1 MKVELAWKKSVEEVI
16 KELNSSPKGLS
27 KEEAKRRFREFGE
40 NDVPRRKER
49 GKLSLLL
56 SQFRNPL
63 VMVLICVAILSFLT
77 GGELEAITVIG
88 IVLINA
94 LVGFVQEHKSEEAL
108 SKLCRYITYTAKV
121 IRDDEIIEIDSR
133 EIVPGDIV
141 VIESGDRVP
150 ADLRLIEV
158 NELEMD
164 ESIITGEA
172 FPVEKNVAPIQTEK
186 LEAKEMKNMAFMGTI
201 VASGSGKGI
210 VVATGMDT
218 MFGEIVGYLKA
229 EEPKTSYEEN
239 IKNFSNFLVKLILIG
254 TIFIFLVNFIIL
266 RELVEVL
273 LFSIALAV
281 AVTPEALPVI
291 ITICLSQGAVRMSRL
306 GIFVK
311 RLSAIEDLGDMDVIC
326 FDKTGTIT
334 ENLIQL
340 VDFFDLNERRNLEV
354 LELARACI
362 SVRKTGKRLSGNPL
376 DLAIYNYSEVKVM
389 REFEVIEQIPFD
401 FERKRMSSVIKEKGK
416 LWLVTKGE
424 PRSVISAC
432 TYMLWEGKIE
442 KIDRERAISLFEK
455 KSAEGYRVL
464 ALAFKSIPYKQ
475 NYEKSD
481 EHDLIL
487 LGFLCF
493 TDKLKKD
500 VGEFVKR
507 LEKLGV
513 KIKIL
518 TGDNEIVSQKVARDA
533 GIEVRGVITGAQIDA
548 MSEDELI
555 EAVERAN
562 LFTGLSPKQK
572 VRIVEALKKR
582 GHTVG
587 FLGDG
592 VNDAPVLRFSDV
604 GISVSSGV
612 DVAKEASDIVL
623 NRKSLKD
630 ILNGIIEGRK
640 TFANTT
646 KYILNTV
653 SANIGNTITLAL
665 VSPFLGFLAMLPAQI
680 LLTNLLSDC
689 PLLAISIDNVDE
701 DELRAPKKWN
711 LAFISKFVLLFGAV
725 SSVFDLVLILSF
737 NFFLKV
743 SESLLRTIWFVYSTL
758 SEIAVTFVIRTR
770 KPFFK
775 SRPSKILLLTS
786 TIFSIITLLVI
797 FPPMANWFEFSTLN
811 SQHISLLFLVIFLY
825 FITEEVAKLL
835 FFARSQA

>member
-1 MKVELAWKKSVEEVI
+1 MKVESAWRKSIEEVLR
-16 KELNSSPKGLS
+16 ELNSTPHGLS
-27 KEEAKRRFREFGE
+27 KEEARRRLKEFGG
-40 NDVPRRKER
+40 NDVPRRRER
-49 GKLSLLL
+49 GKLFLLL
-56 SQFRNPL
+56 SQFQSPL

-88 IVLINA
+88 IVVINA
-94 LVGFVQEHKSEEAL
+94 FVGFIQEHKSEEAL

-121 IRDDEIIEIDSR
+121 IRDNEVVEVDSR
-133 EIVPGDIV
+133 EIVPGDVV

-172 FPVEKNVAPIQTEK
+172 FPVEKNVAPIEAEK
-186 LEAKEMKNMAFMGTI
+186 LEAREMKNMAFMGTI
-201 VASGSGKGI
+201 VAGGSGKGI
-210 VVATGMDT
+210 VVATGMNT
-218 MFGEIVGYLKA
+218 MFGEIVGYLRA

-266 RELVEVL
+266 KQLVEVL

-291 ITICLSQGAVRMSRL
+291 ITISLSQGAIRMSKH

-334 ENLIQL
+334 ENRIQL
-340 VDFFDLNERRNLEV
+340 VDFFDVNGKKNLEV

-362 SVRKTGKRLSGNPL
+362 SIRKTGSRLSGNPL
-376 DLAIYNYSEVKVM
+376 DLAIYNYSEARVR
-389 REFEVIEQIPFD
+389 REFEVLEQIPFD
-401 FERKRMSSVIKEKGK
+401 FERKRMSSVIKKEGK

-424 PRSVISAC
+424 PRSVISVC
-432 TYMLWEGKIE
+432 THMWWEGRME
-442 KIDRERAISLFEK
+442 KIDKEMALSIFEK
-455 KSAEGYRVL
+455 KSAEGFRVL

-475 NYEKSD
+475 NYDIND
-481 EHDLIL
+481 ERDLVL
-487 LGFLCF
+487 FGFLCF
-493 TDKLKKD
+493 TDKLKRD
-500 VGEFVKR
+500 VGEFVRR

-513 KIKIL
+513 EIKIL
-518 TGDNEIVSQKVARDA
+518 TGDNEIVSQKVAREA
-533 GIEVRGVITGAQIDA
+533 GIEVRGVVTGAQIDA
-548 MSEDELI
+548 MSDEELG
-555 EAVERAN
+555 EVVEKVN

-572 VRIVEALKKR
+572 VRIVDALKKK

-604 GISVSSGV
+604 GISVNSGV

-623 NRKSLKD
+623 SRKSLKD
-630 ILNGIIEGRK
+630 ILNGIIEGRR

-665 VSPFLGFLAMLPAQI
+665 ASPLLGFLAMLPAQI

-689 PLLAISIDNVDE
+689 PLLTISLDNVDE
-701 DELRAPKKWN
+701 DELKAPKKWN
-711 LAFISKFVLLFGAV
+711 LGSISKFVLFFGTI
-725 SSVFDLVLILSF
+725 SSIFDFVLILLF
-737 NFFLKV
+737 NFSLKV
-743 SESLLRTIWFVYSTL
+743 GEELLRTIWFVYSTL
-758 SEIAVTFVIRTR
+758 SEIVVTFVIRTK
-770 KPFFK
+770 KPFYK
-775 SRPSKILLLTS
+775 SKPSNLLIITSILFSLLT
-786 TIFSIITLLVI
+786 IIVV
-797 FPPMANWFEFSTLN
+797 FPPIGAWFEFSTL
-811 SQHISLLFLVIFLY
+811 HLEHFILLFSVIFFY
-825 FITEEVAKLL
+825 FMTKEGAKLL
-835 FFARSQA
+835 FFRSL